1 MKRLSSSN
9 SSISKSYDHNW
20 FSLINRFHVKL
31 CEFSK
36 NPQKII
42 FSESANQ
49 KNIQTRQIV
58 QNLIG
63 EISLG
68 KHILNI
74 YGKNR
79 KKLEIHQK
87 VHFWHFFCSQ
97 IAILHQKV
105 VITFQNR
112 TYKRNSSG
120 VKRCAARIYST
131 LYITSKTGVS
141 SKIEIWAKYSRKM
154 HVWHVFCSKIAILHQ
169 KVTIT
174 LQSRTFKKN
183 RSGVKRSAPGISST
197 SYITSERCVS
207 SKIEKI
213 AKNRRK
219 VHFLPFL
226 AVKWHFLTK
235 K

>member
-1 MKRLSSSN
+1 MEKNEKN
-9 SSISKSYDHNW
+9 SKYT
-20 FSLINRFHVKL
+20 K
-31 CEFSK
+31 
-36 NPQKII
+36 
-42 FSESANQ
+42 
-49 KNIQTRQIV
+49 
-58 QNLIG
+58 
-63 EISLG
+63 
-68 KHILNI
+68 
-74 YGKNR
+74 
-79 KKLEIHQK
+79 K
-87 VHFWHFFCSQ
+87 VHFWHLFCSQ

-112 TYKRNSSG
+112 TFKRNSSG

-141 SKIEIWAKYSRKM
+141 SKIEIWAKYSRKV
-154 HVWHVFCSKIAILHQ
+154 HFWHLFCSRIAILHQ

-183 RSGVKRSAPGISST
+183 RSGVKRSAARISST
-197 SYITSERCVS
+197 SYITSETCVS

-213 AKNRRK
+213 AKYRRK

-235 K
+235 NDHNSSKSNFHGKSFGSEKIRRTILYNFVDYVNTDCLMKIRDSGAE